1 MATIQSR
8 RIPKRKVKAKKKKKF
23 KISTQ
28 FKYFSYLLIAFIL
41 GLTIIYNYAIITQ
54 TRMEIDDINKEIN
67 TLSKEKEDMLV
78 LIESAKNTG
87 IIEENAKNFLGMDY
101 PDLNQRTFVEVAY
114 SKKLKEVAMENTDH
128 IALDNIFRKTFSLIK
143 DY

>member
-8 RIPKRKVKAKKKKKF
+8 RIPKRKVKRKKKF

-114 SKKLKEVAMENTDH
+114 SKKLKEVAMENSDN

-143 DY
+143 D

>member
-8 RIPKRKVKAKKKKKF
+8 RIPKRKVKRKKKF

-114 SKKLKEVAMENTDH
+114 SKKLKEVAMENSDN

>member
-1 MATIQSR
+1 MATIQSE
-8 RIPKRKVKAKKKKKF
+8 RIPKRKVKTKKRKTF

-101 PDLNQRTFVEVAY
+101 PDLSQRTFIEVAY
-114 SKKLKEVAMENTDH
+114 SKEIKEVAMENSDQ

-143 DY
+143 D

>member
-1 MATIQSR
+1 MAVIENK
-8 RIPKRKVKAKKKKKF
+8 RIINNKTKNKKRKKF
-23 KISTQ
+23 KVNTQ

-67 TLSKEKEDMLV
+67 LLTKEKEDMLV

-87 IIEENAKNFLGMDY
+87 IIEENARTFLGMDY
-101 PDLNQRTFVEVAY
+101 PDLNQRTFIEVAY
-114 SKKLKEVAMENTDH
+114 SEDTKEIAMENSNQQG
-128 IALDNIFRKTFSLIK
+128 IDNIFRKTFSLIS
-143 DY
+143 D